1 VSELERLNQQSLM
14 DSALPS
20 LRDSRMAATLSPPYS
35 TTTTSV
41 ASPLLQRHNLQ
52 RARRGTPVSSPTPS
66 RLHKPSQSQS
76 LVHTALCRAFSPS
89 QLRKVKDALD
99 EISSTEKQATVPK
112 PVTPSI
118 ELIEDFHTL
127 EPGFFAELISKVREG
142 LLFYAPE
149 LCVEGVNGT
158 YFLKNK
164 EGRKIAVFK
173 PQDEEGSSEHNP
185 KYKKGGRSGSA
196 RGSRRT
202 SSSIYASGGVTSSKV
217 RKDFQVG
224 EASYREVAAYL
235 LDRKHH
241 FYGVPNTCMV
251 KIWYPTWKSEK
262 VGSLQEFV
270 MNDGASWDIGPSIF
284 PVKEVH
290 KIGILDLHIFNTDR
304 HGGNILLCEND
315 DGVYSLTPIDHGYS
329 LPTSLDRAW
338 FDWLT
343 WPQSR
348 VPFDDETK
356 RYIDSI
362 DPEDDEKMLKTFLP
376 IADESIVIM
385 KISTLLLKRG
395 VHNNLTLSQ
404 IGMIASRKVPEKPSL
419 LEIMVEEA
427 RTTAKGICDRNSVTD
442 PAEIEKT
449 FLKTLGESMDEHM
462 SKMPPESPQR
472 SMTW

>member
-1 VSELERLNQQSLM
+1 
-14 DSALPS
+14 
-20 LRDSRMAATLSPPYS
+20 MATTLSPLNS
-35 TTTTSV
+35 TSPTLV

-52 RARRGTPVSSPTPS
+52 RARRGTPVSSPTPT

-76 LVHTALCRAFSPS
+76 LVQTALCRALSPS
-89 QLRKVKDALD
+89 QLRKVKEALE
-99 EISSTEKQATVPK
+99 EISSTERQATVPK
-112 PVTPSI
+112 PNVPSI
-118 ELIEDFHTL
+118 ELIEDFQTL
-127 EPGFFAELISKVREG
+127 DPGFFAALIAKVREG
-142 LLFYAPE
+142 LSFHAPE

-164 EGRKIAVFK
+164 EGRKVAVFK

-185 KYKKGGRSGSA
+185 KYKKGGRSASA
-196 RGSRRT
+196 RGSRRN
-202 SSSIYASGGVTSSKV
+202 SLYASGGVTSSKV

-251 KIWYPTWKSEK
+251 KLWYPTWKSEK

-270 MNDGASWDIGPSIF
+270 MNDGASWDIGPNIF

-338 FDWLT
+338 FDWLM

-348 VPFDDETK
+348 IPFDDETK

-362 DPEDDEKMLKTFLP
+362 DPEEDAKMLKTYLP
-376 IADESIVIM
+376 IPNESILIM

-404 IGMIASRKVPEKPSL
+404 IGTIASRKVPEKPSL
-419 LEIMVEEA
+419 LEIMVDEA
-427 RTTAKGICDRNSVTD
+427 RATAKGICDRNSVTD
-442 PAEIEKT
+442 PVMIEKM
-449 FLKTLGESMDEHM
+449 FLKTLGEVMDEHM
-462 SKMPPESPQR
+462 SKMPADSPQR
-472 SMTW
+472 SLSW